1 MRRRL
6 AAALLLAGLAGP
18 AMAQSA
24 LSADSVTVAIEPTYN
39 EVSGVHRLLLGD
51 SYRPLWAAPVR
62 MRVFHLSR
70 EKGGL
75 TILQRGGGLQTKSLR
90 LRDPTG
96 QEWVL
101 RTVQKY
107 PARSLPPALRPT
119 IARAILQDQVSAS
132 HPYGALV
139 VPPLAQALGIPHA
152 HPEIVF
158 VPDDPALGKYQK
170 DFANQAFLFEER
182 EPLDADKTDNT
193 EKAQRRLQKDHD
205 NRVDQALV
213 LRARLL
219 DMLLGDYDRH
229 EDQWRWARRDS
240 AQGSRY
246 EPVPRDR
253 DHVFYKPAGLFPSL
267 LSLHLLKANVQ
278 GYGDHIRSINRWNYL
293 ARDFDRYFLNGLSED
308 DWRTQIAYVQQ
319 HLPDSLLARA
329 ARRLPPPIY
338 QLSGPGLIQKLEARR
353 RALEPQA
360 LHYYRSLARTVSVPA
375 SDERE
380 RFTLTHEAGGRLRV
394 VLTGLKKDGG
404 DGAVRYD
411 RTFDPADTRELRL
424 YGLGG
429 ADSFVVTGA
438 GRSPIRVRLIGGAG
452 DDTFTVAPG
461 LGARRRLLIYDRSD
475 EPNELPA
482 AGRAHLRTSRDS
494 TVNQFKPT
502 GFKYDTFQPLFLAGY
517 SKDYGVQLIGKF
529 IYERQGFRKEPYAS
543 RQSLL
548 VNYGFGSRSLL
559 LNYAGVF
566 RKALGKNDLL
576 VNVLSQGPNYNQN
589 FFGAGNETAFVNE
602 GNRRI
607 RHYRGVYN
615 LLTADLRL
623 SHTFPRWQLSGG
635 LLAQGYSSNPNKNT
649 DRYLGT
655 YAAEHPAERVFTRQA
670 YAGLIAS
677 ATYDTRDHAL
687 VASRGVYW
695 TTTLSGLR
703 RLEGDPHTFGQALT
717 EFTFYARPTRD
728 SALVIANRTGAGTT
742 LGRAEYFQQLRLGGP
757 QNLRGYYLWR
767 FTGKSMVYNNFEV
780 RLKLLDFTSY
790 LLPGTLGLVAFHDVG
805 RVWSPGEASA
815 RWHNGYGGGVYF
827 LPAQLVLVQAVVGFS
842 PEGTYPYVSAG
853 FRF

>member
-1 MRRRL
+1 
-6 AAALLLAGLAGP
+6 
-18 AMAQSA
+18 
-24 LSADSVTVAIEPTYN
+24 
-39 EVSGVHRLLLGD
+39 
-51 SYRPLWAAPVR
+51 
-62 MRVFHLSR
+62 MRVFHLGR

-90 LRDPTG
+90 LKDATG
-96 QEWVL
+96 QSSGCCAPI
-101 RTVQKY
+101 QKY
-107 PARSLPPALRPT
+107 PARGLPPTLRPT
-119 IARAILQDQVSAS
+119 IAKDILQDQVSAS

-158 VPDDPALGKYQK
+158 VPDDPALGQYQK

-193 EKAQRRLQKDHD
+193 EKTQRRLQKDDD

-229 EDQWRWARRDS
+229 EDQWRWERRHT

-253 DHVFYKPAGLFPSL
+253 DHVFYKPSGLLPSL

-278 GYGDHIRSINRWNYL
+278 GYGDHIRSINRWNYM
-293 ARDFDRYFLNGLSED
+293 ARDFDRYFLNELSEA
-308 DWRTQIAYVQQ
+308 DWKTQIAYVQA
-319 HLPDSLLARA
+319 HLPDSLLRRA
-329 ARRLPPPIY
+329 VHRLPPNIY
-338 QLSGPGLIQKLEARR
+338 RLSGPRLVADLRARR
-353 RALEPQA
+353 DILARQA
-360 LHYYRSLARTVSVPA
+360 LHYYRSLAKTVSIPA

-380 RFTLTHEAGGRLRV
+380 RLEIAHEAHGQLRVSITRLGPDSSGGR
-394 VLTGLKKDGG
+394 VL
-404 DGAVRYD
+404 YD

-424 YGLGG
+424 YGMGG
-429 ADSFVVTGA
+429 ADAFAVTGA
-438 GRSPIRVRLIGGAG
+438 APSPIRVRLIGGAG
-452 DDTFTVAPG
+452 NDAFTVAPG
-461 LGARRRLLIYDRSD
+461 LPHQRRLLIYDRSD
-475 EPNELPA
+475 EPNQLPV
-482 AGRAHLRTSRDS
+482 AGRALLRTSRDS
-494 TVNQFKPT
+494 TVNQFKAT
-502 GFKYDTFQPLFLAGY
+502 GFKYDTFQPLFLASY
-517 SKDYGVQLIGKF
+517 NKDYGVQLIGKF
-529 IYERQGFRKEPYAS
+529 SYERQGFRKEPYAS

-559 LNYAGVF
+559 LNYAGIF
-566 RKALGKNDLL
+566 RKVLGKNDLL

-589 FFGAGNETAFVNE
+589 FFGVGNETDFVNE

-607 RHYRGVYN
+607 HYYRGVYN

-623 SHTFPRWQLSGG
+623 SRTFPRWQVSGG
-635 LLAQGYSSNPNKNT
+635 LLAQGYSSNPAKNT

-655 YAAEHPAERVFTRQA
+655 YATEHPEEKVFTRQA

-677 ATYDTRDHAL
+677 ATFDTRDRAL

-717 EFTFYARPTRD
+717 EFTFYASPTRD
-728 SALVIANRTGAGTT
+728 SALVIANRTGAGLTV
-742 LGRAEYFQQLRLGGP
+742 GSAEYFQQLKLGGA

-767 FTGKSMVYNNFEV
+767 FTGKSMVFNNLEI

-790 LLPGTLGLVAFHDVG
+790 LLPGTLGLVAFNDVG
-805 RVWSPGEASA
+805 RVWSPDQASTQ
-815 RWHNGYGGGVYF
+815 WHAGYGGGLYF

-842 PEGTYPYVSAG
+842 KEGAYPYLSAG